1 MAANRKLQTEI
12 QQVLKKVEEGIEVFD
27 DILGKVYAAEQQS
40 LKEKFEGE
48 LKKEIK
54 KLQRFRDQIKT
65 WIGSNDI
72 KDKSQLLEMRRTIET
87 KMEVFKVCEKDTKTK
102 AYSKEGLAREAKL
115 DPKEALKEEKRAWL
129 NDSLDKLH
137 DLIDSVE
144 ADKEK
149 LLGAKGSKNKNKE
162 ALEKYE
168 NRVQKHKW
176 HIAKIELIIKLIEND
191 ELDPSQ
197 VECIQEGVDYYIES
211 APNDDGSTGV
221 DKEYDIYED
230 LDLETLAGGITPAF
244 DLTARSTVPKEDDIP
259 PPIVKVIPVEAPP
272 PIIVHV
278 EEHPAPPVVEHVAP
292 PVEPTKKSSGGSKS
306 NKSEPV
312 PNKSNSR
319 NSNKTT
325 ANSPASSKNNPQTAK
340 GAKGNNN
347 NNNNNNVSNNSNN
360 NNSSHSH
367 ANNNAVR
374 DEKEHNASEPAL
386 PKAVVVHAK
395 AIEVVKVVEAKVLSI
410 SEGVAIVT
418 TPAVTSAASSVGVS
432 ATTNNTKASTVTPT
446 AVAAAA
452 TSVIAASENA
462 ATTVH
467 TVGVEANSAVPL
479 PIVEGGPIGVIES
492 VESTIA
498 SATDENNFKQPMQKS
513 AENSYITSS
522 SAIGDEHETDDMPH
536 FDPQSMNNFDNA
548 MADFGGFNDM
558 NMNMFHNGMADS
570 SMLQLQSPQS
580 EESRITPEM
589 MVSFFCIKLKF
600 NSFYFLNPG
609 RLTT

>member
-72 KDKSQLLEMRRTIET
+72 KDKSQLLETRRTIET

-197 VECIQEGVDYYIES
+197 VECIQEGVD
-211 APNDDGSTGV
+211 
-221 DKEYDIYED
+221 
-230 LDLETLAGGITPAF
+230 
-244 DLTARSTVPKEDDIP
+244 
-259 PPIVKVIPVEAPP
+259 
-272 PIIVHV
+272 
-278 EEHPAPPVVEHVAP
+278 
-292 PVEPTKKSSGGSKS
+292 
-306 NKSEPV
+306 
-312 PNKSNSR
+312 
-319 NSNKTT
+319 
-325 ANSPASSKNNPQTAK
+325 
-340 GAKGNNN
+340 
-347 NNNNNNVSNNSNN
+347 
-360 NNSSHSH
+360 
-367 ANNNAVR
+367 
-374 DEKEHNASEPAL
+374 
-386 PKAVVVHAK
+386 
-395 AIEVVKVVEAKVLSI
+395 
-410 SEGVAIVT
+410 
-418 TPAVTSAASSVGVS
+418 
-432 ATTNNTKASTVTPT
+432 
-446 AVAAAA
+446 
-452 TSVIAASENA
+452 
-462 ATTVH
+462 
-467 TVGVEANSAVPL
+467 
-479 PIVEGGPIGVIES
+479 
-492 VESTIA
+492 
-498 SATDENNFKQPMQKS
+498 
-513 AENSYITSS
+513 
-522 SAIGDEHETDDMPH
+522 
-536 FDPQSMNNFDNA
+536 
-548 MADFGGFNDM
+548 
-558 NMNMFHNGMADS
+558 
-570 SMLQLQSPQS
+570 
-580 EESRITPEM
+580 
-589 MVSFFCIKLKF
+589 
-600 NSFYFLNPG
+600 
-609 RLTT
+609 